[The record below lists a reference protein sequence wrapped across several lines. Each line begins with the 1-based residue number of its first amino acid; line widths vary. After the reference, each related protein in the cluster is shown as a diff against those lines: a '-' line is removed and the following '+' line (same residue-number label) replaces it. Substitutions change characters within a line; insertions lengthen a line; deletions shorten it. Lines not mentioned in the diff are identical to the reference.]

1 MTLTQTQE
9 GPHRR
14 ARAGVM
20 AARVGQFTGALP
32 VTGGVAAPAP
42 RHLAGAWAGYTGGPY
57 APDQQHH
64 HRVRRRP

>member
-1 MTLTQTQE
+1 MTLTHTQE
-9 GPHRR
+9 GTHRR

-32 VTGGVAAPAP
+32 STGGVAAPAP
-42 RHLAGAWAGYTGGPY
+42 RHLAGAWADQSGRPHT
-57 APDQQHH
+57 PDQPHH